1 MNTRESMLRSK
12 EVSVQVAC
20 AHCRTG
26 GRLVING
33 DPAGRSVGFDISVAV
48 ANQSGDRRERAMHWA
63 GLSEGVVVDR
73 PGSAELVPRTWGT
86 LNFAPR

>member
-1 MNTRESMLRSK
+1 
-12 EVSVQVAC
+12 
-20 AHCRTG
+20 
-26 GRLVING
+26 
-33 DPAGRSVGFDISVAV
+33 V

-73 PGSAELVPRTWGT
+73 PGSAELLPRTWGT